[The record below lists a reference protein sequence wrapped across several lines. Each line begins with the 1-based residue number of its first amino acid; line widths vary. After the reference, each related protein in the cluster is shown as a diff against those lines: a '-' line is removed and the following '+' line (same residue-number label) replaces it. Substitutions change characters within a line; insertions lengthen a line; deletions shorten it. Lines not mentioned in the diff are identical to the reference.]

1 MLHGPIVK
9 ERSRGISRDQ
19 FGDFEPF
26 GSFLVRALAVGD
38 LRIGGGSLLRPAT
51 RPNTNFNVR
60 KAPPDAES
68 VPAFRRVNGASLS
81 QTAGGQPQIASPSAP
96 R

>member
-1 MLHGPIVK
+1 MASLMAASASDVW
-9 ERSRGISRDQ
+9 D
-19 FGDFEPF
+19 
-26 GSFLVRALAVGD
+26 LAYVVRALAVGD

-60 KAPPDAES
+60 KAPLDAES

>member
-1 MLHGPIVK
+1 MLRIDLELLDG
-9 ERSRGISRDQ
+9 
-19 FGDFEPF
+19 EPD
-26 GSFLVRALAVGD
+26 GRVSIGRLVLAYVVRALAVGD
-38 LRIGGGSLLRPAT
+38 LRIGCGSLLRPAT